1 MSKIL
6 LSVPGHY
13 FIFFKNQPLPFHFS
27 PAQHSIRKGHL
38 KNSGC
43 SHHTCNGRGQASAEP
58 TKVPGFW
65 NYFRILQLV
74 AQVAFAHVAKLD
86 STSAIRWS
94 WCRSLSSGFA
104 QNQTCTFHLEDWL
117 CYFRSYFLFIQQV
130 YICDGAQSTL
140 TAGPLSVPVVV
151 NSFVSCQISFH
162 FRQVSLIY
170 QMNR

>member
-58 TKVPGFW
+58 TEVPGFS

-74 AQVAFAHVAKLD
+74 VQVAFANWVAPQPSGEADVGHCHLVLPRTKRTL
-86 STSAIRWS
+86 SILRNGSVIFIHIF
-94 WCRSLSSGFA
+94 SLYGKCVYVTVL
-104 QNQTCTFHLEDWL
+104 NQHLL
-117 CYFRSYFLFIQQV
+117 PVPSVSQ
-130 YICDGAQSTL
+130 
-140 TAGPLSVPVVV
+140 LS
-151 NSFVSCQISFH
+151 
-162 FRQVSLIY
+162 
-170 QMNR
+170 